1 MKVFVVDGLGS
12 HRIANRPKPAPWLR
26 EVLVGV
32 DAVGI
37 CGSGLKMVVGRRDPN
52 FCRYPVVLGYE

>member
-1 MKVFVVDGLGS
+1 MKAFVIDGPGS
-12 HRIANRPKPAPWLR
+12 HRIEDRPEPAPWPR

-32 DAVGI
+32 EAVGI
-37 CGSGLKMVVGRRDPN
+37 CSSGLKMVVGTRDPN